1 MLFII
6 HHVSPRPVYIKQN
19 VARWRIANTHSGER
33 CYLGTP
39 LVCVCTLV
47 SLNLVMRR
55 PSLCCVLVVH
65 VVATHRKSA
74 TLLGVQ
80 FELYFCQSTERR
92 ELPLHHRSLIVICR
106 RLVKRCRNISRLV
119 YIIHLAPFIT
129 IYRYRYRENGSE
141 IIARKILCLSLLSSS
156 PPFVTDR
163 VTSLSLGLCFN
174 YATSPGISASNWTLN
189 SFYFRPNESGEKGLK
204 RFIIRESW
212 RGQTLLPQSGERESF
227 AATAAHLVSF
237 LPFLPPPFRP

>member
-1 MLFII
+1 
-6 HHVSPRPVYIKQN
+6 
-19 VARWRIANTHSGER
+19 
-33 CYLGTP
+33 
-39 LVCVCTLV
+39 
-47 SLNLVMRR
+47 MRR

-141 IIARKILCLSLLSSS
+141 EDSLFVA
-156 PPFVTDR
+156 PFFLPASVIDR

-174 YATSPGISASNWTLN
+174 YATSPDISASNWTLN

>member
-1 MLFII
+1 ML
-6 HHVSPRPVYIKQN
+6 PRYP
-19 VARWRIANTHSGER
+19 A
-33 CYLGTP
+33 C
-39 LVCVCTLV
+39 VCVCTLV

-141 IIARKILCLSLLSSS
+141 IIARKILCLSPLPSS
-156 PPFVTDR
+156 PPGNR
-163 VTSLSLGLCFN
+163 QSNLIISRSLFQLRNLPRYLCFQ
-174 YATSPGISASNWTLN
+174 LD
-189 SFYFRPNESGEKGLK
+189 LK
-204 RFIIRESW
+204 FL
-212 RGQTLLPQSGERESF
+212 LLPAER
-227 AATAAHLVSF
+227 V
-237 LPFLPPPFRP
+237 R

>member
-1 MLFII
+1 M
-6 HHVSPRPVYIKQN
+6 
-19 VARWRIANTHSGER
+19 
-33 CYLGTP
+33 
-39 LVCVCTLV
+39 
-47 SLNLVMRR
+47 NLVMRR